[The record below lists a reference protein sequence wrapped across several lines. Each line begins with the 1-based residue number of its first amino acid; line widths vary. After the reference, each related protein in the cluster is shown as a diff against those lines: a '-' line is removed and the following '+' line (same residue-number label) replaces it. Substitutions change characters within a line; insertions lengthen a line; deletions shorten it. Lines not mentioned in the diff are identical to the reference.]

1 MLGLMQEWPLLCH
14 KLIDNAER
22 QHGKREIVSRSIEGR
37 SSAPLTPN
45 PPSRLEGRPAAGA

>member
-22 QHGKREIVSRSIEGR
+22 QHGVREIVSRSIEGR
-37 SSAPLTPN
+37 SCAPPTPTSIVA
-45 PPSRLEGRPAAGA
+45 P